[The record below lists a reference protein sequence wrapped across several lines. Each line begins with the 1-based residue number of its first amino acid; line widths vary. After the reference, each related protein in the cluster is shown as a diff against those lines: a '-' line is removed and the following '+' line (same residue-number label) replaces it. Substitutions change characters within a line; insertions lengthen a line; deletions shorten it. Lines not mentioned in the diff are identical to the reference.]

1 MIKKDR
7 LDFKDLISEE
17 KTFILVIILGA
28 IKSLLTVTFAYLI
41 GIIIDSIG
49 KSSYEMLKKVGIY
62 ILVAVALY
70 FLISFL
76 YNTTASKLVYR
87 QSVGVKNKIFKRLDD
102 FDLVEYSS
110 MDKSYYINMLTEDVN
125 IISKDYFR
133 IRHEVYVQVIS
144 FIISLIAIIYI
155 SWSMTL
161 IFLGIILITMLIPNF
176 LSPIQQRKTEDF
188 SLRSKENFSNL
199 NEYLQGFFVYK
210 GLGLEGPLDSMK
222 ENDEK
227 FEKSRMDMNFTNDMV
242 IDTIEVVSILG
253 QVGCMFVGAF
263 FAIKGTIT
271 TGALIA
277 AVQLLN
283 GIFTPVQT
291 ISIYNN
297 RIRASSALREKVT
310 NLLSII
316 EPVKEKFT
324 SLNRGISLNSYSLD
338 LGHKEI
344 IKNFTYTFEKGLSYI
359 IIGPSGS
366 GKSSLM
372 KAILGYYNSN
382 DKKIKYDNLDLE
394 DIDKKD
400 LYKNIRYVP
409 SETFIFKGSVEDN
422 ICLGRDVDNSH
433 LISEVYKLGF
443 DEDFLRRRLSEENLV
458 ELSSGE
464 QKRISILR
472 ATIDHPEVVIFDEP
486 TANLDKKS
494 SRYVKNYINN
504 YKAKIKIVISHDYDD
519 AYLNEFDRVID
530 FENKII

>member
-1 MIKKDR
+1 
-7 LDFKDLISEE
+7 
-17 KTFILVIILGA
+17 
-28 IKSLLTVTFAYLI
+28 
-41 GIIIDSIG
+41 
-49 KSSYEMLKKVGIY
+49 
-62 ILVAVALY
+62 
-70 FLISFL
+70 
-76 YNTTASKLVYR
+76 
-87 QSVGVKNKIFKRLDD
+87 
-102 FDLVEYSS
+102 
-110 MDKSYYINMLTEDVN
+110 
-125 IISKDYFR
+125 
-133 IRHEVYVQVIS
+133 
-144 FIISLIAIIYI
+144 
-155 SWSMTL
+155 
-161 IFLGIILITMLIPNF
+161 
-176 LSPIQQRKTEDF
+176 
-188 SLRSKENFSNL
+188 
-199 NEYLQGFFVYK
+199 
-210 GLGLEGPLDSMK
+210 
-222 ENDEK
+222 
-227 FEKSRMDMNFTNDMV
+227 MNFTNDMV

-253 QVGCMFVGAF
+253 QLGCMFVGAF

-519 AYLNEFDRVID
+519 AYLNQFDRVID